1 MTDKGSTS
9 SFGTGF
15 LVGAFIGL
23 TIGILYAP
31 RPGKETRQQLKEKAE
46 EVKEK
51 AEEVKEKAEDIIE
64 KARDQAEE
72 IINKAKESAAKIKK
86 KEEGL
91 PEIKEEAE

>member
-31 RPGKETRQQLKEKAE
+31 SSGKETRQQLKEKAE

-51 AEEVKEKAEDIIE
+51 TEDIIE

>member
-1 MTDKGSTS
+1 MTDRGSTS
-9 SFGTGF
+9 SFGVGL

-31 RPGKETRQQLKEKAE
+31 RPGKETRQQLKEKAGE
-46 EVKEK
+46 M
-51 AEEVKEKAEDIIE
+51 KEKAEDIIE

-72 IINKAKESAAKIKK
+72 IINKAKESAAKIKR